1 MPTAGTREGDTVMM
15 TVQQIQAG
23 LVYVALAV
31 VAVFVMIAVVDTLRS
46 VRHLTLRVATMLI
59 GLLVIALFYLLAL
72 LVLATQVYHTA

>member
-1 MPTAGTREGDTVMM
+1 MM

-31 VAVFVMIAVVDTLRS
+31 VAVFVMIAVVDVWRS
-46 VRHLTLRVATMLI
+46 TRRYGLALQVAAVLI